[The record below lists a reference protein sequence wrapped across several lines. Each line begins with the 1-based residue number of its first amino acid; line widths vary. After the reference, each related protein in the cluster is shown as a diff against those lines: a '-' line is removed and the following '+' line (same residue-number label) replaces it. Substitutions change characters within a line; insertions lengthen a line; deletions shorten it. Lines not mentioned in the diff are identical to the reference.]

1 MKGPGRAG
9 PVANPS
15 RTRKYRL
22 MRPDTGRLE
31 HFSWDVYRRTQI
43 RPDEPTSDQAPST
56 ARRARS
62 SSSVASSPASRS
74 VAATSSRSRAAKR
87 ARRRCSVRR
96 RFPSL
101 RPRSAATAVRLAA
114 SRSRRSAGK
123 NEQSRRRPQLGRG
136 RSAGAGDAAP
146 VGRRK
151 AGRWGRLV
159 HGGSDAGAG
168 PLARGRPGSGLLPL
182 YGARPAIR
190 WSGFNRDL
198 PRARF
203 GVSRPWARSAT
214 AREGAGGTRS
224 GANRTL
230 RTVARGRSPAP
241 APGRRACRTEH
252 RRPPAPDHAPGG
264 RVGRAYSPSLLGHE
278 RTSRSRTGSS
288 VERATG
294 HRAGDRSRSSS
305 RRTLVS
311 GGESHAFKGSSPH
324 CTPRS

>member
-1 MKGPGRAG
+1 MCTGEHKSGPMSQPRIRPPGPRGGPAAPPQSPRPRRPGASRPPPRGAG
-9 PVANPS
+9 PRSGAEAVQRQAEIPVAQAQI
-15 RTRKYRL
+15 
-22 MRPDTGRLE
+22 GR
-31 HFSWDVYRRTQI
+31 DGG
-43 RPDEPTSDQAPST
+43 
-56 ARRARS
+56 
-62 SSSVASSPASRS
+62 
-74 VAATSSRSRAAKR
+74 AAGRIAI
-87 ARRRCSVRR
+87 
-96 RFPSL
+96 
-101 RPRSAATAVRLAA
+101 TAVRREERAV
-114 SRSRRSAGK
+114 
-123 NEQSRRRPQLGRG
+123 QRRPQLGRG

-168 PLARGRPGSGLLPL
+168 PGRAGRPGSGLLPL
-182 YGARPAIR
+182 YGVPARHPMVWIQ
-190 WSGFNRDL
+190 
-198 PRARF
+198 
-203 GVSRPWARSAT
+203 
-214 AREGAGGTRS
+214 
-224 GANRTL
+224 
-230 RTVARGRSPAP
+230 
-241 APGRRACRTEH
+241 PGRCLVHGSASAGRGPDQPPLVRRRRDSVWREQDVADGGLAAGHRL
-252 RRPPAPDHAPGG
+252 RRPVGGRAGPNIVHFLLPDHAPGG